1 MEFLDVECDQRN
13 IIRMAERTCAD
24 RKITAPEKTA
34 KTKTAPRQAVFLR
47 GLKLLVFRP
56 EATSVRT

>member
-13 IIRMAERTCAD
+13 IIRMAESTCAD

-34 KTKTAPRQAVFLR
+34 KTKPPGGGRFFLV
-47 GLKLLVFRP
+47 G
-56 EATSVRT
+56 